1 MTPKELDDFLNDPT
15 EGYFVKFSGLKTW
28 WMKRK
33 PEERQAIQ
41 NNWYS
46 LFKPYEAFWLWNAA
60 EAIQRSGDTPI
71 NVQESHRDALLS
83 WVKDRIPAPRHPIL
97 DEPEPTE
104 SDIKERTL
112 KWTETYEILK
122 KQNAE
127 IAAVKKEQDKVR
139 FEELRKEAEQELERS
154 TVTTVDV
161 RQVTPKPEEK
171 EELVGLPAP
180 KDLKRIS
187 EDEIQGL
194 REDYEKLKDEDD
206 IAF

>member
-1 MTPKELDDFLNDPT
+1 MTPKELDDFLHNPT

-28 WMKRK
+28 WDKRTH
-33 PEERQAIQ
+33 QDQGAIQ
-41 NNWYS
+41 SNWYS
-46 LFKPYEAFWLWNAA
+46 IFKPYEVFWLWNAA

-83 WVKDRIPAPRHPIL
+83 WIKDRIPAPRHPIL
-97 DEPEPTE
+97 DEPEPSE

-122 KQNAE
+122 QQNEE
-127 IAAVKKEQDKVR
+127 IAVIKAEQDKVR
-139 FEELRKEAEQELERS
+139 FEELRKEAEQELKRS

-161 RQVTPKPEEK
+161 RQVPPKPEENGK
-171 EELVGLPAP
+171 LAALPSP
-180 KDLKRIS
+180 KDLKSIS
-187 EDEIQGL
+187 EDEIQDL
-194 REDYEKLKDEDD
+194 KADYAKLKDKDD

>member
-1 MTPKELDDFLNDPT
+1 MTPKELDNFLNDPT

-41 NNWYS
+41 NNWYN
-46 LFKPYEAFWLWNAA
+46 LFKSYEPFWLWNAA
-60 EAIQRSGDTPI
+60 EAIQRSGNTPI

-83 WVKDRIPAPRHPIL
+83 WVKDRVPAPRHPIL
-97 DEPEPTE
+97 DEPEPSD

-122 KQNAE
+122 QQNEE
-127 IAAVKKEQDKVR
+127 IAVLKKNQDDVR
-139 FEELRKEAEQELERS
+139 FEELRKEAEQELKRS

-161 RQVTPKPEEK
+161 RQVPPKPEENGK
-171 EELVGLPAP
+171 LAALPSP
-180 KDLKRIS
+180 KDLKSIS
-187 EDEIQGL
+187 EDEIQDL
-194 REDYEKLKDEDD
+194 KEDYAKLKDKDD

>member
-1 MTPKELDDFLNDPT
+1 MTPKELDNFLNDPT

-41 NNWYS
+41 NNWYN
-46 LFKPYEAFWLWNAA
+46 LFKPYEPFWLWNAA

-83 WVKDRIPAPRHPIL
+83 WIKDRIPAPRHPIL
-97 DEPEPTE
+97 DEPAPTE
-104 SDIKERTL
+104 SEVKERTL
-112 KWTETYEILK
+112 KWTDTYDILK

-127 IAAVKKEQDKVR
+127 IAAFKKAQDKVR
-139 FEELRKEAEQELERS
+139 FEELRKEAEQEIEKS
-154 TVTTVDV
+154 TVTTVEV
-161 RQVTPKPEEK
+161 RQVSPKPEEK

-194 REDYEKLKDEDD
+194 KEDYKRLKDEDD